1 MAAQS
6 PFRRWKPFFA
16 AFASIDA
23 AIEAADPDLCRDE
36 FRRIR
41 GDILE
46 LLCNATDDAR
56 EAERLCLVLDEVM
69 AESLETLRLVPAMPT
84 VLATTDLAK
93 AVGALLKHDSERVRV
108 LASGIMSRW
117 RASVQDE
124 LVTVQAAME
133 NLDQI
138 PLPSNKKTVAGQQHV
153 PATKKPAASKI
164 LETTAKKMMKIKEA
178 PLPKKVSPAPAVSVV
193 RGDRAGL
200 CSADTIMEATKRK
213 FQEGYQEA
221 ENAKRQRRI
230 QVVEAPEML
239 KQRQRK
245 MHPIIKE
252 RSRANFIEQLDAR
265 DCNCFLK

>member
-6 PFRRWKPFFA
+6 PLRRWKPFFA
-16 AFASIDA
+16 AFDSIDA

-36 FRRIR
+36 LREAR
-41 GDILE
+41 GDIVE
-46 LLCNATDDAR
+46 LLCKAMDDDH
-56 EAERLCLVLDEVM
+56 EAERLCVVLDEVM

-84 VLATTDLAK
+84 VLASTDLAK

-117 RASVQDE
+117 RASVQDN

-133 NLDQI
+133 KLDQI
-138 PLPSNKKTVAGQQHV
+138 PLPNNNKIVAGQQHV
-153 PATKKPAASKI
+153 LATKKPTTKI
-164 LETTAKKMMKIKEA
+164 LETTSKKTVKVTA
-178 PLPKKVSPAPAVSVV
+178 PLPKKVSPTV
-193 RGDRAGL
+193 GL
-200 CSADTIMEATKRK
+200 CSNDKIMEATKRK
-213 FQEGYQEA
+213 FHEGYQEA

-245 MHPIIKE
+245 MHPIIME
-252 RSRANFIEQLDAR
+252 RSRAKCGSSMMVKKTISVSRLHR
-265 DCNCFLK
+265 V